1 MGTKELLSL
10 KGGKHVHGSKGP
22 GGASTCC
29 QFSLQQ
35 MEARLPHPKQIFIL
49 DLGEA
54 KRFWLFISLRYW
66 KMRTF
71 VKLGK

>member
-22 GGASTCC
+22 GGAPKCC
-29 QFSLQQ
+29 QLSLQQ

-49 DLGEA
+49 DLGET
-54 KRFWLFISLRYW
+54 K
-66 KMRTF
+66 
-71 VKLGK
+71 